1 MRVNKELYTR
11 SLEHLSEEERMKR
24 LFSILCVITFLLS
37 LYTVTYA
44 SSSYMTSFN
53 SKYGTAGTAIGTC
66 SVCHT
71 TAPSVNSYGNAF
83 KNNAHNY
90 ATIGPLDSDGDGF
103 TNIAEINA
111 QTFPGNASSKSA
123 ATQSATASNI
133 TSTTVSN
140 VTTYSNVP
148 SKPAATQGTTV
159 SKKSTLTGSSTKT
172 SLDVPGTKSAASLS
186 STGKVFS
193 QGRYG
198 EYCTDPARWIQAGFK
213 VGIWPETVPVNAQAV
228 DNNGRKVAGTFSYE
242 VMATGETG
250 VMDLVNPRNLVFQ
263 KSPYV
268 PDGINYD
275 YTVTVNGV
283 SRKKTIFRSPAKCD
297 TCHAIPP
304 GHIMEQSTW
313 GQCRTCHDL
322 GVVVHKHG
330 VEKAGIPDDG
340 CYTCHPTGCLENDV
354 HRTGHNISCAGCHG
368 NLSNVL
374 TGTFKI
380 SGQAGKPRCADCH
393 DARHSEPVGGVLF
406 TDSSGHGG
414 MLCSSCHS
422 SPHRIIKPA
431 KLGDGI
437 SNNCQNC
444 HSSHIGH
451 SVMGGDCGQ
460 CHGSSWDP
468 HLASGV
474 GGLYNDCLKC
484 HSRQSNHAAMQ
495 RNCGRCH
502 GSGMNGHPGMESS
515 SAAGE
520 KKGAESGLR
529 KSSKSEGQREG
540 TKVNRRSQKSRGS
553 KRDD

>member
-1 MRVNKELYTR
+1 MR
-11 SLEHLSEEERMKR
+11 SLRAKEPEKSIKGETMKR
-24 LFSILCVITFLLS
+24 LFSILLS
-37 LYTVTYA
+37 TTLTLSVCTVAYA
-44 SSSYMTSFN
+44 SSSYMASFN
-53 SKYGTAGTAIGTC
+53 NRYGTSGTALNTC
-66 SVCHT
+66 SVCHIT
-71 TAPSVNSYGNAF
+71 PPSCNSYGSAF

-90 ATIGPLDSDGDGF
+90 VTIEPLDSDKDGF

-111 QTFPGNASSKSA
+111 KTVPGNASSKPA
-123 ATQSATASNI
+123 ATQGTTVSTI

-148 SKPAATQGTTV
+148 SKPAATQGMTV
-159 SKKSTLTGSSTKT
+159 SKKSTATGSPKT
-172 SLDVPGTKSAASLS
+172 SLSFSGTKSAASLS
-186 STGKVFS
+186 SIGKVFA

-198 EYCTDPARWIQAGFK
+198 EYCTDPARWIQARFK

-268 PDGINYD
+268 PDGINYG

-283 SRKKTIFRSPAKCD
+283 SREKTIYRSPAKCD
-297 TCHAIPP
+297 TCHAVPP
-304 GHIMEQSTW
+304 GHIMDQSTW

-322 GVVVHKHG
+322 GVVVHKHA

-340 CYTCHPTGCLENDV
+340 CYTCHPTGCLETDV

-368 NLSNVL
+368 NLSNVM

-393 DARHSEPVGGVLF
+393 DARHGEPVAGVLF

-444 HSSHIGH
+444 HSSHVGH
-451 SVMGGDCGQ
+451 SVMGGNCGQ

-468 HLASGV
+468 HLASAV
-474 GGLYNDCLKC
+474 GGIDNDCLKC
-484 HSRQSNHAAMQ
+484 HSMQSNHTAMGP
-495 RNCGRCH
+495 NCGRCH

-520 KKGAESGLR
+520 KKGVKSGLR
-529 KSSKSEGQREG
+529 KGSKSEGQLEG
-540 TKVNRRSQKSRGS
+540 TKVNGRSQQSQRS

>member
-1 MRVNKELYTR
+1 
-11 SLEHLSEEERMKR
+11 MKR
-24 LFSILCVITFLLS
+24 LFSILFVITFLL
-37 LYTVTYA
+37 LLCTVTYA

-53 SKYGTAGTAIGTC
+53 SKYGTVGTTIGAC

-71 TAPSVNSYGNAF
+71 SAPSCNSYGNAF

-90 ATIGPLDSDGDGF
+90 ATIEPLDSDGDGF
-103 TNIAEINA
+103 INIAEINA
-111 QTFPGNASSKSA
+111 RTFPGNASSKPASTQGNAISKSA
-123 ATQSATASNI
+123 VTQSATASTI
-133 TSTTVSN
+133 TRTTVSN

-148 SKPAATQGTTV
+148 GNPSATQGTTV
-159 SKKSTLTGSSTKT
+159 SKKSTSTGSATANSVGF
-172 SLDVPGTKSAASLS
+172 SGTQSVGLLS
-186 STGKVFS
+186 SAGKIFS

-198 EYCTDPARWIQAGFK
+198 EYCADPAGWVQAGFK

-228 DNNGRKVAGTFSYE
+228 DGSGRKVAGTFSYE

-250 VMDLVNPRNLVFQ
+250 VMDLVNQRNLVFQ

-275 YTVTVNGV
+275 YTVTVNGI
-283 SRKKTIFRSPAKCD
+283 SRKRTIFRSPAKCD
-297 TCHAIPP
+297 TCHAVPP
-304 GHIMEQSTW
+304 GHIMEQSSW

-322 GVVVHKHG
+322 GVVVHKHA

-340 CYTCHPTGCLENDV
+340 CYACHPTDCLETDV

-380 SGQAGKPRCADCH
+380 SGQAGKPICTDCH
-393 DARHSEPVGGVLF
+393 DAVHSEPVAGILF

-414 MLCSSCHS
+414 MLCTSCHN

-431 KLGDGI
+431 KLGDGV
-437 SNNCQNC
+437 SNNCQQC
-444 HSSHIGH
+444 HSSHVGH
-451 SVMGGDCGQ
+451 SAMGGNCGQ

-468 HLASGV
+468 HLTIRVSG
-474 GGLYNDCLKC
+474 LQNDCLKC
-484 HSRQSNHAAMQ
+484 HSRQSNHAAMGP
-495 RNCGRCH
+495 NCGRCH
-502 GSGMNGHPGMESS
+502 GSGMNGHPGMKSS

-529 KSSKSEGQREG
+529 KSSGNGGQREG
-540 TKVNRRSQKSRGS
+540 TKVNRRSRKSGGS
-553 KRDD
+553 KKHD